1 MAFASCPT
9 DPQYAE
15 EPMYEKCP
23 ACAGIALGDDE
34 LCLRCGGLGEVIVD
48 AATLA
53 EREGLDEA
61 DRAWSERQ

>member
-23 ACAGIALGDDE
+23 TCD
-34 LCLRCGGLGEVIVD
+34 GLGFRFHKPCETCHGTGEVEVD
-48 AATLA
+48 NETLK
-53 EREGLDEA
+53 ERAGLDEA
-61 DRAWSERQ
+61 DRVWSERQ